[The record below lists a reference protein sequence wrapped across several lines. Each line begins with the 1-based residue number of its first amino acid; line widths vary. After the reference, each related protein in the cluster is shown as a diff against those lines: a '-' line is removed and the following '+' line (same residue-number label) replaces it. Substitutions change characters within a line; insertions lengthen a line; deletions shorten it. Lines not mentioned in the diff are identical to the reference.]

1 MVLDDDEVLQL
12 ARWAVQIEKHYAT
25 PMDVEWAKDGVS
37 GDLFIVQSRPETV
50 QSRRTTEGF
59 KSFSLKERSER
70 LVTGIA
76 IGEAIASGNVRK
88 ITGPQDFA
96 SFKDGEVLVASRTDP
111 DWVPVM
117 RRAAGVI
124 TDRGGRTSHAA
135 IVSREFGLPAIVGC
149 NDATTLL
156 SDGQQ
161 VTLSCTEGAEGSVY
175 EGALAFD
182 VQEVHLED
190 IPGIPTHIMMNI
202 ASPAAAFRWWRMP
215 VKGIGLARM
224 EFIVNNSIKVH
235 PMALAHFDRVTDAS
249 ERAEIEQLTSEY
261 PDKTE
266 FFVDKLAGAIAQIA
280 ASQFPHDVILRLSD
294 FKTNEYAQL
303 IGGRQFEIVEENPM
317 LGFRGASRYYN
328 DRYRDGFALECRAV
342 KRVRDEMGLRNL
354 VAMVPFCRTPEEADL
369 VLAEMAVNGLERG
382 TNGLKVYV
390 MAEIPS
396 NVLMATEFAQR
407 FDGFSIGS
415 NDLTQMVLGVDRD
428 STELRDLFDEQ
439 HEAVKRAIRM
449 LIRDAHAAGVPV
461 GICGEAPSNH
471 PEFAE
476 FLVREGIDS
485 MSLSPDSV
493 IAVIRHIASLDLAA

>member
-1 MVLDDDEVLQL
+1 
-12 ARWAVQIEKHYAT
+12 
-25 PMDVEWAKDGVS
+25 
-37 GDLFIVQSRPETV
+37 
-50 QSRRTTEGF
+50 
-59 KSFSLKERSER
+59 
-70 LVTGIA
+70 
-76 IGEAIASGNVRK
+76 
-88 ITGPQDFA
+88 
-96 SFKDGEVLVASRTDP
+96 
-111 DWVPVM
+111 
-117 RRAAGVI
+117 
-124 TDRGGRTSHAA
+124 
-135 IVSREFGLPAIVGC
+135 
-149 NDATTLL
+149 
-156 SDGQQ
+156 
-161 VTLSCTEGAEGSVY
+161 
-175 EGALAFD
+175 
-182 VQEVHLED
+182 
-190 IPGIPTHIMMNI
+190 
-202 ASPAAAFRWWRMP
+202 
-215 VKGIGLARM
+215 M